1 MTISI
6 LHEIKVLVGT
16 LFEKNVGFC
25 VVHVEEKKKEEEKN
39 TREKHFST
47 SLVSG
52 DLLSHDPL

>member
-25 VVHVEEKKKEEEKN
+25 VVHVEEKKKRRGK
-39 TREKHFST
+39 KHAGKAFFN
-47 SLVSG
+47 LAGVR
-52 DLLSHDPL
+52 